1 MKNKGIREELKSIS
15 KTFNLRHIPTATR
28 SRMAA
33 FELAEQSPGKL
44 GRTRWVI
51 LGDNDWFWIVCPA
64 DADKLIKAGYE
75 LAE

>member
-1 MKNKGIREELKSIS
+1 MKNKDILYELKNFSNS
-15 KTFNLRHIPTATR
+15 YNLIHFPTATR

-33 FELAEQSPGKL
+33 FELAEQSTAKL

-51 LGDNDWFWIVCPA
+51 LGDNDWSWIVCPA

>member
-1 MKNKGIREELKSIS
+1 MKNKDIREEMKNIS
-15 KTFNLRHIPTATR
+15 KIYNLRHVPTATR

-33 FELAEQSPGKL
+33 FELAEQSTGKL
-44 GRTRWVI
+44 ERTRWVI